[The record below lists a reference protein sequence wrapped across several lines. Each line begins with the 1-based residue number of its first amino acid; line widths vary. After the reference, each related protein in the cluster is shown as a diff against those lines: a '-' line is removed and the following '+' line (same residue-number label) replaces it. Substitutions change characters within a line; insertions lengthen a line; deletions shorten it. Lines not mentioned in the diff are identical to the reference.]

1 MKLID
6 LLEKADM
13 VILTT
18 GDVVSWFDPTDDDI
32 KQMKQT
38 LYKNNQFLERVSLER
53 KIEKTPNDTYQM
65 LLDNSVVE
73 FRAYSMNR
81 VTL

>member
-1 MKLID
+1 MKLSD
-6 LLEKADM
+6 LLENADM

-32 KQMKQT
+32 KQKKQT

-73 FRAYSMNR
+73 FRAYSMTR

>member
-1 MKLID
+1 MKLSD
-6 LLEKADM
+6 LLENADM

-18 GDVVSWFDPTDDDI
+18 GDVISWFDPTDDDI
-32 KQMKQT
+32 KQKKQT
-38 LYKNNQFLERVSLER
+38 LYKNNQFLERVSIER

-73 FRAYSMNR
+73 FRAYSMTR

>member
-1 MKLID
+1 MNLLDLINN
-6 LLEKADM
+6 ADM

-18 GDVVSWFDPTDDDI
+18 GDVISWFDPTDDDI
-32 KQMKQT
+32 KQKKQT

-65 LLDNSVVE
+65 LLDNSIVE

-81 VTL
+81 IIL

>member
-1 MKLID
+1 MNLLDLINN
-6 LLEKADM
+6 ADM

-18 GDVVSWFDPTDDDI
+18 GDVISWFDPSDDDI
-32 KQMKQT
+32 KQKKQT

>member
-1 MKLID
+1 MNLSD
-6 LLEKADM
+6 LLANADM

-32 KQMKQT
+32 KQKKQT

-73 FRAYSMNR
+73 FRAYSMTR